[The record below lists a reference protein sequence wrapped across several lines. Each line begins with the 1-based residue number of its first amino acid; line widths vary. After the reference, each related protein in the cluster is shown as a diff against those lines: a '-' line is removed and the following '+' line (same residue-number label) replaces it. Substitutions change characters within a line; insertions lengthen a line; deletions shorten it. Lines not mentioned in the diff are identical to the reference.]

1 MKKIPLLLSSFLPF
15 LLISCGGGSGDS
27 GACKGSDAVCYGT
40 GNGGGTPSPLVL
52 PASDSVMNLCQA
64 PRTGTDPF
72 NNNRPYPDKQGSLA
86 NEKLWLRAWI
96 DETYLWYREVPT
108 TIKPENYSTAI
119 DYFNVLKTPAITAS
133 GKPKD
138 QFHFTYPTAEWDAL
152 SQQGI
157 EFGYGVTW
165 SRSPSKTLP
174 RKWVVAI
181 VEPGSPAGNADMRRG
196 DQLVSVDD
204 ADFINGNDDVAITKI
219 NAGLFPEKKG
229 ESHKLVVNRNG
240 SQVTVVL
247 NATDVLTTPV
257 QNTKTIDTP
266 SGKVGY
272 LTFNSHDSVSEL
284 QLINSITALKT
295 AGVTD
300 LVLDLR
306 YNGGGLLYVAS
317 ELAYMIAGPGNTNGK
332 IFEQSQF
339 NDKMPSEAPTP
350 FFSTAYGFSA
360 PKGMVLPYLGLKK
373 VSILTSAGTC
383 SASEAIINSLQGIDV
398 AVDLI
403 GAQTCGKP
411 YGFYPTP
418 NCGTTYFAIQF
429 KGINNK
435 GFGDYADGIPAT
447 CNVADDFTHAL
458 GDPAESLL
466 AAALSYRTT
475 RTCPAASTGAKMQG
489 EKLNQ
494 ALQVAR
500 PLAKEVAIYT
510 RIK

>member
-1 MKKIPLLLSSFLPF
+1 MKKILILSACVLPF
-15 LLISCGGGSGDS
+15 FLSSCGGGGVDYT
-27 GACKGSDAVCYGT
+27 KT
-40 GNGGGTPSPLVL
+40 GGGSTGTTPPSLVL
-52 PASDSVMNLCQA
+52 PPSDSVMNLCQT
-64 PRTGTDPF
+64 PRAGTDPF
-72 NNNRPYPDKQGSLA
+72 NNNRPFPDRQGTLA

-108 TIKPENYSTAI
+108 TLKPENYSTAI
-119 DYFNVLKTPAITAS
+119 DYFNVLKTPATTAS

-157 EFGYGVTW
+157 EFGYGITW

-174 RKWVVAI
+174 RKWVVAL
-181 VEPGSPAGNADMRRG
+181 VEPGSPASNADMRRG
-196 DQLVSVDD
+196 DQLTLVDD
-204 ADFINGNDDVAITKI
+204 ADFINGSGDATLAKI
-219 NAGLFPEKKG
+219 NGGLFPEKQG
-229 ESHKLVVNRNG
+229 ESHTLVLNRSGN
-240 SQVTVVL
+240 QVTVTL
-247 NATDVLTTPV
+247 NATNVLTTPV

-266 SGKVGY
+266 TGKVGY
-272 LTFNSHDSVSEL
+272 LTFNSHDSISEL
-284 QLINSITALKT
+284 QLVNSISQLKA

-300 LVLDLR
+300 LILDLR
-306 YNGGGLLYVAS
+306 YNGGGLLYIAS

-339 NDKMPSEAPTP
+339 NDKMPTEGPTP

-360 PKGMVLPYLGLKK
+360 PKGLPLPYLGLKK

-383 SASEAIINSLQGIDV
+383 SASEAVINSLQGIDV
-398 AVDLI
+398 AVELI

-411 YGFYPTP
+411 YGFYPAP

-429 KGINNK
+429 KGVNNK

-447 CNVADDFTHAL
+447 CSVADDFTHAL
-458 GDPAESLL
+458 GDQAEGQL
-466 AAALSYRTT
+466 AGALTYRAT
-475 RTCPAASTGAKMQG
+475 RACPAASTGVRMQG
-489 EKLNQ
+489 EKLSQ
-494 ALQVAR
+494 PLQLVR
-500 PLAKEVAIYT
+500 PLAREVAIYT